1 MATEPMP
8 SRLWLDWTLGDRL
21 RKVRR
26 AVGVSQEHFAAT
38 LEVNKKSLAAW
49 ELDTNEPRNIV
60 ALAKRI
66 ELAYGVPASWT
77 LGLKDEY
84 PGPTG
89 PGPYARPR
97 QDSNLQP
104 TGYRP
109 DNKLATITPIRP
121 LLADAS

>member
-1 MATEPMP
+1 MTTEPMP

-26 AVGVSQEHFAAT
+26 AVGVSQEQFAAT

-89 PGPYARPR
+89 PGPDGRPR

-104 TGYRP
+104 TGYRGES
-109 DNKLATITPIRP
+109 LAEIVTLRPSPIR
-121 LLADAS
+121 LAS